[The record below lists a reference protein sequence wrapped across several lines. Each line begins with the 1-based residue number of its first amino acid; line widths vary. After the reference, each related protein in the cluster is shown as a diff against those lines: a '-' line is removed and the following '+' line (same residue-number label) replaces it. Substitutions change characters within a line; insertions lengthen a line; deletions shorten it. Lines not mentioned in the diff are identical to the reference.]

1 MAMDKPRDASV
12 KRNKKIRRVIYVILT
27 VGVISAISVVLARM
41 RPAAPT
47 VERATM
53 IIDTVKQGDL
63 RVTRRGLGTLVPEEN
78 GISVVPA
85 MTSGR
90 VLRRLALEGTNVTPD
105 TVILELSSPETQ
117 QLLVDA
123 ELAFKAAEAAFKSR
137 QVDLESQLLTQKS
150 QAAAIESQ
158 YQQAKLQKESYEPL
172 AKEGLWSPLLMKQY
186 EASTKELAA
195 RSELEK
201 RRTAMLTDNMKTQEA
216 VAQSALDQAREL
228 LELRKKQAANLNVK
242 AGLRGIMQQ
251 LLVEVGVQV
260 SVGTPLA
267 RVSDPTRLKAEIRI
281 AETQAK
287 DIQQG
292 QKAEIDLRT
301 VIIPGRVTRI
311 DPSVVD
317 GTRKVE
323 VQLLG
328 ELPKDAVPSMNVDGT
343 IELFLLPNVLKLQR
357 PAFGQENSKVKLFR
371 MEADDQHAVA
381 VPVELGQVS
390 VVEVEIRSGL
400 KVGDKVI
407 VSDTSQL
414 GDNADRI
421 RLN

>member
-12 KRNKKIRRVIYVILT
+12 KRNKKIRRVLYVILA
-27 VGVISAISVVLARM
+27 VGVISGVSVVLARLK
-41 RPAAPT
+41 PAAPT

-53 IIDTVKQGDL
+53 IIDTVKQGEF
-63 RVTRRGLGTLVPEEN
+63 RVTRRGLGQLVPEEN

-85 MTSGR
+85 LTSGR
-90 VLRRLALEGTNVTPD
+90 VLKRNVLPGTAVTPD
-105 TVILELSSPETQ
+105 TVIIELASPEAQQ
-117 QLLVDA
+117 QLLDA
-123 ELAFKAAEAAFKSR
+123 ELAYKSAEATYKTR
-137 QVDLESQLLTQKS
+137 QVDLEAQLLTLKS
-150 QAAAIESQ
+150 QAASVESD
-158 YQQAKLQKESYEPL
+158 YQQAKLQYEAYEPL
-172 AKEGLWSPLLMKQY
+172 TAANLYPQLELKRLKTR
-186 EASTKELAA
+186 STELAA

-201 RRTAMLTDNMKTQEA
+201 QRIAMSTDNMKAQLA
-216 VAQSALDQAREL
+216 VAQSALDQSRNL
-228 LELRKKQAANLNVK
+228 LELRKQQVANLRVK
-242 AGLRGIMQQ
+242 AGLRGLLQD

-260 SVGTPLA
+260 TLGAPLA

-292 QKAEIDLRT
+292 QTAEIDLRT
-301 VIIPGRVTRI
+301 VIIPGRVNRI
-311 DPSVVD
+311 DPAVVD

-323 VQLLG
+323 VQLIG
-328 ELPKDAVPSMNVDGT
+328 DLPKDAVSMMNVDGT
-343 IELFLLPNVLKLQR
+343 IELFRLPNVLKMQR
-357 PAFGQENSKVKLFR
+357 PAFGQEDSTVKLFR
-371 MEADDQHAVA
+371 MEPDDIHAVA
-381 VPVELGQVS
+381 VTVQLGRTS
-390 VVEVEIRSGL
+390 VTEIEIRGGL